1 VAKDIQFTFDVQVKK
16 GGILDAQGH
25 VWDQNRGGELS
36 STCALCGARFTL
48 VQFMTGGITPCPKG
62 AKKECECGAAKT
74 SGAAAGS
81 PLHSSWC
88 PQRA

>member
-25 VWDQNRGGELS
+25 VWDATYDLH
-36 STCALCGARFTL
+36 STCSLCGQSFTL

-88 PQRA
+88 PLRA